1 MPFISCE
8 KVNYSYK
15 QGQVLKDLDFRVEKP
30 SNIAIIGPSGS
41 GKTTLLKL
49 LNGSLFGNG
58 EIIVN
63 DQVVDITSLKSIKRK
78 VSLVLDD
85 DIFVKERVID
95 ILKQPFSN
103 LVLKPSEAEQRLA
116 SIIDYF
122 NLEGI
127 LNENIEDLKVRDK
140 ILIKIL
146 AGIITKPEIVL
157 LDDVVGHLI
166 EEDKNLLFKYLK
178 KERIYFVMTTSVMED
193 VMFADYLVV
202 LYKGAVA
209 IEGKT
214 LSVLKEEKLI
224 RRLGFNLPFYVDL
237 SIQLGLYGVV
247 DGMYLNKEDMV
258 SAIWK

>member
-63 DQVVDITSLKSIKRK
+63 DQVVDIISLKSIKRK

-103 LVLKPSEAEQRLA
+103 LVLKAFHE
-116 SIIDYF
+116 
-122 NLEGI
+122 NN
-127 LNENIEDLKVRDK
+127 LNE
-140 ILIKIL
+140 
-146 AGIITKPEIVL
+146 
-157 LDDVVGHLI
+157 
-166 EEDKNLLFKYLK
+166 
-178 KERIYFVMTTSVMED
+178 
-193 VMFADYLVV
+193 
-202 LYKGAVA
+202 
-209 IEGKT
+209 
-214 LSVLKEEKLI
+214 
-224 RRLGFNLPFYVDL
+224 LGFINYKFY
-237 SIQLGLYGVV
+237 I
-247 DGMYLNKEDMV
+247 
-258 SAIWK
+258 